1 MLSNAWREI
10 RAMLHAMEL
19 DTNNLQN
26 EYHKLVFENDALL
39 AELQQLRQEVQ
50 ALRSEL

>member
-1 MLSNAWREI
+1 MLNNAFREL
-10 RAMLHAMEL
+10 RAIIHAMEL
-19 DTNNLQN
+19 DTNNLYNDYQKAIM
-26 EYHKLVFENDALL
+26 ESDALL